1 MLGYLNNCHI
11 WVNCNLLFTYFIIN
25 IYLCGNFFKMMIIRY
40 SITAKI
46 DDDMVAYYCNE
57 DLFLLEL
64 KAVDE
69 DLYDVTFVELMDH

>member
-1 MLGYLNNCHI
+1 MCF
-11 WVNCNLLFTYFIIN
+11 VCSII
-25 IYLCGNFFKMMIIRY
+25 
-40 SITAKI
+40 AKI

-69 DLYDVTFVELMDH
+69 DLFDITFVELMDH

>member
-1 MLGYLNNCHI
+1 M
-11 WVNCNLLFTYFIIN
+11 FYF
-25 IYLCGNFFKMMIIRY
+25 C

-64 KAVDE
+64 KIVEE
-69 DLYDVTFVELMDH
+69 DLFDITFVELSDH

>member
-1 MLGYLNNCHI
+1 MFFGIMENPQIRKNVFCRFVLSSTMI
-11 WVNCNLLFTYFIIN
+11 
-25 IYLCGNFFKMMIIRY
+25 LCF

-69 DLYDVTFVELMDH
+69 DLFDITFVELMDH